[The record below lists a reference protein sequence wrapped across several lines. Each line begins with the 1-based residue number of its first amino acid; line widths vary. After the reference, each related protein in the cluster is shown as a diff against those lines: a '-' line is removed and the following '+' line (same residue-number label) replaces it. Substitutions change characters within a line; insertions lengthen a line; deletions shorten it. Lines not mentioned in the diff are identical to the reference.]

1 MIPVQSSTD
10 QARIVIHP
18 AQVASVDAGSSLTVA
33 CVAHGDPVPT
43 ITWSRGS
50 SELAN
55 SSVITIYQE
64 VLNISAVAFVKS
76 ILEICSVDEDDAGQ
90 YSCSAETSAS
100 NDTANFEL
108 SVTSVAGKYN
118 ICTLNYSPEV

>member
-1 MIPVQSSTD
+1 MI
-10 QARIVIHP
+10 RP

-33 CVAHGDPVPT
+33 CAAYGDPVPT
-43 ITWSRGS
+43 ISWSRGS

-64 VLNISAVAFVKS
+64 VLNVSGLAFMKS
-76 ILEICSVDEDDAGQ
+76 ILEICSIDEDDAGQ
-90 YSCSAETSAS
+90 YSCFAETSTS

-108 SVTSVAGKYN
+108 SVTSVAGKYH
-118 ICTLNYSPEV
+118 ITPK